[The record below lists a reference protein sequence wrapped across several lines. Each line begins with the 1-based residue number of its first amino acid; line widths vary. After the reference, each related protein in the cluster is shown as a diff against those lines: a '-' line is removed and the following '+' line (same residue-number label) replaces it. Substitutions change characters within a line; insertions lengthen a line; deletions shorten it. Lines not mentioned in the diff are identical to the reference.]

1 MMMQESASET
11 ISNSSLSLNGMSSL
25 SSQLDAASRD
35 GRSSTGDTSGSEV
48 STVELLHLQ
57 QQQALQAARQLLL
70 QQPGSGLKSPKN
82 QDKQRPLQVPVSVAM
97 MSPQVITPQQMQQ
110 ILQQQVLSPQQLQAL
125 LQQQQAVMLQQ
136 YCARPFKVHMEKTW
150 RESETTQ
157 HLQEFYKKQQEQL
170 HLQLLQQQHP
180 AKQAKEQQ
188 QQQQLAAQQLVFQ
201 QQLLQM
207 QQLQQQQH
215 LLNMQRQGLLSLPPA
230 PGQAALPGQTLPP
243 GGLSP
248 AELQQLWKDVTGGGG
263 VPHGM
268 EDNGIKPNCG
278 GGGGGSGGL
287 DLTTTNNTSSTT
299 SSVASK
305 SSPPISHHAHTNGQ
319 SPVLASR
326 RERERERERDRES
339 SAHEESGASHSLYGH
354 GVCKWPGCE
363 SVCEDFGQFLKHLNS
378 EHALDDRSTAQC
390 RVQMQVVQQ
399 LEIQLSKERERL
411 QAMMAHLHMRP
422 SEPKSSPKPL
432 NLVSNVTMSRNLPS
446 ASPPNLPQTPTT
458 PTAPITP
465 MTQMPQVP
473 SVLSAANVPSMGAMR
488 RRHSDKYS
496 MQLSSGGDTV
506 FIFPEIAPNYEFY
519 KNADVRP
526 PFTYATLI
534 RQAIM
539 EASDMQLTLNEIY
552 SWFTRTFAYFRRNA
566 ATWKNAVRHNLSLHK
581 CFVRVENVKGAVWTV
596 DEMEYQ
602 KRRSQKITGSPTLV
616 KNLPSSLG
624 YGAALNAS
632 LQAALAETTLPLL
645 GNPSLMSSNTSS
657 LMGGSPHGLMGG
669 SPPGMM
675 GGSPPG
681 MMGGTP
687 PGMMGGSPPGMM
699 GGSPHGMMGGSPRG
713 MIGGSPPGMLGG
725 SPPTLLS
732 QSDLNGSLDHLDTN
746 GHGSPCYSP
755 QGHMPHHIH
764 VKEEPL
770 NMDDDDCPMSLVTTA
785 NHSPELED
793 DRELEEGN
801 LSEDLE

>member
-1 MMMQESASET
+1 MMQESATET
-11 ISNSSLSLNGMSSL
+11 ISNSSMSQNGMSTLS
-25 SSQLDAASRD
+25 SSQLEAGSRD
-35 GRSSTGDTSGSEV
+35 GRSSAGDTSSEV

-70 QQPGSGLKSPKN
+70 QQPGSGLKSPKS

-136 YCARPFKVHMEKTW
+136 
-150 RESETTQ
+150 Q
-157 HLQEFYKKQQEQL
+157 
-170 HLQLLQQQHP
+170 
-180 AKQAKEQQ
+180 QQ

-215 LLNMQRQGLLSLPPA
+215 LLNMQRQGLLSLPGPA

-243 GGLSP
+243 PAGLSP

-263 VPHGM
+263 HSM
-268 EDNGIKPNCG
+268 EDNGIKHNN
-278 GGGGGSGGL
+278 SGN
-287 DLTTTNNTSSTT
+287 DLSTNNSSSTT
-299 SSVASK
+299 SSSNPAK
-305 SSPPISHHAHTNGQ
+305 ASPPISHHSIANGQ
-319 SPVLASR
+319 SPALNHR
-326 RERERERERDRES
+326 RERERERERDS
-339 SAHEESGASHSLYGH
+339 LHEESGGTHPLYGH

-363 SVCEDFGQFLKHLNS
+363 NICEDFGQFLKHLNS

-411 QAMMAHLHMRP
+411 QAMMTHLHMRP

-432 NLVSNVTMSRNLPS
+432 NLVSSVTMSKNLPS

-465 MTQMPQVP
+465 MAAMPQVP
-473 SVLSAANVPSMGAMR
+473 SVLGGANVPSMGAMR

-496 MQLSSGGDTV
+496 MPLSS
-506 FIFPEIAPNYEFY
+506 EIAPNYEFY

-539 EASDMQLTLNEIY
+539 DSADMQLTLNEIY

-596 DEMEYQ
+596 DEVEYQ
-602 KRRSQKITGSPTLV
+602 KRRSQKITGSPSLV

-624 YGAALNAS
+624 YGTALNAS
-632 LQAALAETTLPLL
+632 LQAALAETSLPLL
-645 GNPSLMSSNTSS
+645 GTP
-657 LMGGSPHGLMGG
+657 GLMNSSSTGLLGG
-669 SPPGMM
+669 SPPGTL
-675 GGSPPG
+675 S
-681 MMGGTP
+681 
-687 PGMMGGSPPGMM
+687 
-699 GGSPHGMMGGSPRG
+699 
-713 MIGGSPPGMLGG
+713 G
-725 SPPTLLS
+725 SPPTLL
-732 QSDLNGSLDHLDTN
+732 QSAHEELNGSLDHLDTN
-746 GHGSPCYSP
+746 GHSSPGYSP
-755 QGHMPHHIH
+755 PVHMPPVH

-785 NHSPELED
+785 NHSPELEE

>member
-1 MMMQESASET
+1 MMQESATET
-11 ISNSSLSLNGMSSL
+11 ISNSSMSQNGMSTLS
-25 SSQLDAASRD
+25 SSQLEAGSRD
-35 GRSSTGDTSGSEV
+35 GRSSAGDTSSEV

-70 QQPGSGLKSPKN
+70 QQPGSGLKSPKS

-136 YCARPFKVHMEKTW
+136 
-150 RESETTQ
+150 Q

-180 AKQAKEQQ
+180 GKQAKEQQQ

-215 LLNMQRQGLLSLPPA
+215 LLNMQRQGLLSLPGPA

-243 GGLSP
+243 PAGLSP

-263 VPHGM
+263 HSM
-268 EDNGIKPNCG
+268 EDNGIKHSSSGTGTG
-278 GGGGGSGGL
+278 GTGGGL
-287 DLTTTNNTSSTT
+287 DLSTNNSSSTT
-299 SSVASK
+299 SSSNPAK
-305 SSPPISHHAHTNGQ
+305 ASPPISHHSIANGQ
-319 SPVLASR
+319 SPAVNHR
-326 RERERERERDRES
+326 REREREQRQCS
-339 SAHEESGASHSLYGH
+339 LHEESGGTHPLYGH

-363 SVCEDFGQFLKHLNS
+363 NICEDFGQFLKHLNS

-411 QAMMAHLHMRP
+411 QAMMTHLHMRP

-432 NLVSNVTMSRNLPS
+432 NLVSSVTMSKNLPS

-465 MTQMPQVP
+465 MAAMPQVP
-473 SVLSAANVPSMGAMR
+473 SVLGGANVPSMGAMR

-496 MQLSSGGDTV
+496 MPLSSGGDTV

-539 EASDMQLTLNEIY
+539 DSADMQLTLNEIY
-552 SWFTRTFAYFRRNA
+552 SWFTRTFAYFRPFLLPCTSPASNPC
-566 ATWKNAVRHNLSLHK
+566 SL
-581 CFVRVENVKGAVWTV
+581 
-596 DEMEYQ
+596 
-602 KRRSQKITGSPTLV
+602 IP
-616 KNLPSSLG
+616 
-624 YGAALNAS
+624 
-632 LQAALAETTLPLL
+632 AALAETSLPLL
-645 GNPSLMSSNTSS
+645 GTPGLMNSSSTGP
-657 LMGGSPHGLMGG
+657 MGGSCHGLLGGDPSGLTGG
-669 SPPGMM
+669 SPPGLL

-681 MMGGTP
+681 LL
-687 PGMMGGSPPGMM
+687 GGSPPGTL
-699 GGSPHGMMGGSPRG
+699 S
-713 MIGGSPPGMLGG
+713 G
-725 SPPTLLS
+725 SPPTLL
-732 QSDLNGSLDHLDTN
+732 QSTHEELNGSLDHLDTN
-746 GHGSPCYSP
+746 GHSSPGYSP
-755 QGHMPHHIH
+755 PVHMPPVH

-785 NHSPELED
+785 NHSPELEE

>member
-1 MMMQESASET
+1 MMQESASET
-11 ISNSSLSLNGMSSL
+11 ISNSSMSQNGMSTL
-25 SSQLDAASRD
+25 SSQLDAGSRD
-35 GRSSTGDTSGSEV
+35 GRSSGDTSSEV

-82 QDKQRPLQVPVSVAM
+82 NDKQRPLQVPVSVAM

-136 YCARPFKVHMEKTW
+136 
-150 RESETTQ
+150 Q

-180 AKQAKEQQ
+180 SKQAKEQQ
-188 QQQQLAAQQLVFQ
+188 QQHQQQLAAQQLVFQ

-215 LLNMQRQGLLSLPPA
+215 LLNMQRQGLLSLPPG
-230 PGQAALPGQTLPP
+230 PGQPTLPGQSLPP
-243 GGLSP
+243 AGLSP
-248 AELQQLWKDVTGGGG
+248 AELQQLWKDVTGG
-263 VPHGM
+263 HTI
-268 EDNGIKPNCG
+268 EDNGLKH
-278 GGGGGSGGL
+278 SGL
-287 DLTTTNNTSSTT
+287 DLSTTNSSSTTSSTT
-299 SSVASK
+299 SKA
-305 SSPPISHHAHTNGQ
+305 SPPISHHPISNGQ
-319 SPVLASR
+319 SPALNNR
-326 RERERERERDRES
+326 RES
-339 SAHEESGASHSLYGH
+339 SLHEETGASHSHSLYGH

-422 SEPKSSPKPL
+422 SEPKPSPKPL
-432 NLVSNVTMSRNLPS
+432 NLVSSITMSKNLPS

-458 PTAPITP
+458 PTAPVTP
-465 MTQMPQVP
+465 LSQMPQVP
-473 SVLSAANVPSMGAMR
+473 SVLSPANVPSMGAMR

-496 MQLSSGGDTV
+496 MPLSS
-506 FIFPEIAPNYEFY
+506 EIAPNYEFY

-539 EASDMQLTLNEIY
+539 DSKDMQLTLNEIY

-632 LQAALAETTLPLL
+632 LQAALAETSLPLL
-645 GNPSLMSSNTSS
+645 GNAALMNSSAS
-657 LMGGSPHGLMGG
+657 GLMGG
-669 SPPGMM
+669 SPPGLLS
-675 GGSPPG
+675 GSPP
-681 MMGGTP
+681 
-687 PGMMGGSPPGMM
+687 S
-699 GGSPHGMMGGSPRG
+699 
-713 MIGGSPPGMLGG
+713 
-725 SPPTLLS
+725 LL
-732 QSDLNGSLDHLDTN
+732 QSSTHDELNGTLDHLDTN
-746 GHGSPCYSP
+746 GHSSPGYSP
-755 QGHMPHHIH
+755 QTHMPPVH

-785 NHSPELED
+785 NHSPELEEE
-793 DRELEEGN
+793 RELEEGN

>member
-1 MMMQESASET
+1 MMQESANET
-11 ISNSSLSLNGMSSL
+11 ISNSSMSQNGMSCL
-25 SSQLDAASRD
+25 TSQLDAGVRD
-35 GRSSTGDTSGSEV
+35 GRSSGETSSEV
-48 STVELLHLQ
+48 SAVELMHLQ

-82 QDKQRPLQVPVSVAM
+82 NDKQRPLQVPVSVAM

-136 YCARPFKVHMEKTW
+136 
-150 RESETTQ
+150 Q

-180 AKQAKEQQ
+180 GKQAKEQQQQQQ

-215 LLNMQRQGLLSLPPA
+215 LLNMQRQGLLSMPPG
-230 PGQAALPGQTLPP
+230 PGQPALPGQTLPP
-243 GGLSP
+243 AGLSP
-248 AELQQLWKDVTGGGG
+248 AELQQLWKDVTGS
-263 VPHGM
+263 HTM
-268 EDNGIKPNCG
+268 EDNGLKH
-278 GGGGGSGGL
+278 SGL
-287 DLTTTNNTSSTT
+287 DLTTTNSSSNTSISNPK
-299 SSVASK
+299 A
-305 SSPPISHHAHTNGQ
+305 SPPITHHSISNGQ
-319 SPVLASR
+319 SPALNNR
-326 RERERERERDRES
+326 RES
-339 SAHEESGASHSLYGH
+339 VVHEETGASHSLYGH

-363 SVCEDFGQFLKHLNS
+363 SICDDFGQFLKHLNN

-422 SEPKSSPKPL
+422 SEPKPSPKPL
-432 NLVSNVTMSRNLPS
+432 NLVSSVTMSKNLPS
-446 ASPPNLPQTPTT
+446 VSPPILPQTPTT

-465 MTQMPQVP
+465 LSQMPQVP
-473 SVLSAANVPSMGAMR
+473 SVLSPANVPSMGAMR
-488 RRHSDKYS
+488 RRHTDKYS
-496 MQLSSGGDTV
+496 MALSS
-506 FIFPEIAPNYEFY
+506 EIAPNYEFY

-539 EASDMQLTLNEIY
+539 ESSDMQLTLNEIY

-602 KRRSQKITGSPTLV
+602 KRRSQKITGYTNTNTHTCIFKSSIDANALIRFVVFRSPTLV

-632 LQAALAETTLPLL
+632 LQAALAETSLPLL
-645 GNPSLMSSNTSS
+645 GNPGLMNSSAS
-657 LMGGSPHGLMGG
+657 GLMGA
-669 SPPGMM
+669 SPPGLMS
-675 GGSPPG
+675 GSPTSLFH
-681 MMGGTP
+681 GTT
-687 PGMMGGSPPGMM
+687 
-699 GGSPHGMMGGSPRG
+699 HEE
-713 MIGGSPPGMLGG
+713 
-725 SPPTLLS
+725 
-732 QSDLNGSLDHLDTN
+732 LNGSLDHLDTN
-746 GHGSPCYSP
+746 GHSSPGYSP
-755 QGHMPHHIH
+755 HTHLPPIH

-785 NHSPELED
+785 NHSPELDE

-801 LSEDLE
+801 LSDDLE

>member
-1 MMMQESASET
+1 MHERRVRDGAKEALVYDASLYKHSWSDDTDKRAYFPVTLSAAG
-11 ISNSSLSLNGMSSL
+11 NSPRDTL
-25 SSQLDAASRD
+25 SSPPPHAA
-35 GRSSTGDTSGSEV
+35 
-48 STVELLHLQ
+48 HL
-57 QQQALQAARQLLL
+57 QALQVARQLLL
-70 QQPGSGLKSPKN
+70 QHPGSGLKSPKN
-82 QDKQRPLQVPVSVAM
+82 NDKQRPLQVPVSVAM

-136 YCARPFKVHMEKTW
+136 
-150 RESETTQ
+150 Q

-180 AKQAKEQQ
+180 NKQAKEQQQQQQ

-215 LLNMQRQGLLSLPPA
+215 LLNMQRQGLLSLPPG
-230 PGQAALPGQTLPP
+230 PGQPTLPGQNLPP
-243 GGLSP
+243 AGLSP
-248 AELQQLWKDVTGGGG
+248 AELQQLWKDVTSG
-263 VPHGM
+263 HTM
-268 EDNGIKPNCG
+268 EDNGLKH
-278 GGGGGSGGL
+278 SGL
-287 DLTTTNNTSSTT
+287 DLSTTNSSSTT
-299 SSVASK
+299 STNNPKA
-305 SSPPISHHAHTNGQ
+305 SPPITHHSISNGQ
-319 SPVLASR
+319 SPALNNR
-326 RERERERERDRES
+326 RES
-339 SAHEESGASHSLYGH
+339 SLHEETGASHSLYGH

-363 SVCEDFGQFLKHLNS
+363 SICDDFGQFLKHLNN

-422 SEPKSSPKPL
+422 SEPKPSPKPL
-432 NLVSNVTMSRNLPS
+432 NLVSSVTMSKNLPS
-446 ASPPNLPQTPTT
+446 VSPPNLPQTPTT

-465 MTQMPQVP
+465 MSQMSQVP
-473 SVLSAANVPSMGAMR
+473 SVLSPANIPSMGAMR
-488 RRHSDKYS
+488 RRHTDKYS
-496 MQLSSGGDTV
+496 MALSS
-506 FIFPEIAPNYEFY
+506 EIAPNYEFY

-534 RQAIM
+534 RQAIL
-539 EASDMQLTLNEIY
+539 ESGDMQLTLNEIY

-632 LQAALAETTLPLL
+632 LQAALAETSLPLL
-645 GNPSLMSSNTSS
+645 GNPGLMNSSASGLMGSS
-657 LMGGSPHGLMGG
+657 PQGFMGGSPTSLLQ
-669 SPPGMM
+669 
-675 GGSPPG
+675 
-681 MMGGTP
+681 GT
-687 PGMMGGSPPGMM
+687 M
-699 GGSPHGMMGGSPRG
+699 HE
-713 MIGGSPPGMLGG
+713 
-725 SPPTLLS
+725 
-732 QSDLNGSLDHLDTN
+732 DLNGSLDHLDTN
-746 GHGSPCYSP
+746 GHSSPGYSP
-755 QGHMPHHIH
+755 HTHLPPIH

-785 NHSPELED
+785 NHSPELDE

>member
-1 MMMQESASET
+1 MMQESANET
-11 ISNSSLSLNGMSSL
+11 ISNSSMSQNGMSSL
-25 SSQLDAASRD
+25 SSQLDAGSRD
-35 GRSSTGDTSGSEV
+35 GRSSGETSSEV
-48 STVELLHLQ
+48 SAVELLHLQ

-82 QDKQRPLQVPVSVAM
+82 NDKQRPLQVPVSVAM

-136 YCARPFKVHMEKTW
+136 
-150 RESETTQ
+150 Q

-180 AKQAKEQQ
+180 GKQAKEQQQ

-215 LLNMQRQGLLSLPPA
+215 LLNMQRQGLLSLPPG
-230 PGQAALPGQTLPP
+230 PGQPTLPGQTLPP
-243 GGLSP
+243 AGLSP
-248 AELQQLWKDVTGGGG
+248 AELQQLWKDVTSS
-263 VPHGM
+263 HAM
-268 EDNGIKPNCG
+268 EDNGLKH
-278 GGGGGSGGL
+278 SGL
-287 DLTTTNNTSSTT
+287 DLSTTNNSSTT
-299 SSVASK
+299 STSNPKA
-305 SSPPISHHAHTNGQ
+305 SPPITHHGISNGQ
-319 SPVLASR
+319 SPALNNR
-326 RERERERERDRES
+326 RES
-339 SAHEESGASHSLYGH
+339 SLHEETGASHSLYGH

-363 SVCEDFGQFLKHLNS
+363 SICDDFGQFLKHLNN

-399 LEIQLSKERERL
+399 LEIQVYNNMKLSKERERL

-422 SEPKSSPKPL
+422 SEPKPSPKPL
-432 NLVSNVTMSRNLPS
+432 NLVSSVTMSKNLPS
-446 ASPPNLPQTPTT
+446 VSPPNLPQTPTT
-458 PTAPITP
+458 PTAPVTP
-465 MTQMPQVP
+465 LSQMPQVP
-473 SVLSAANVPSMGAMR
+473 NVLSPANVPSMGAMR
-488 RRHSDKYS
+488 RRHTDKYS
-496 MQLSSGGDTV
+496 MPLSS
-506 FIFPEIAPNYEFY
+506 EIAPNYEFY

-534 RQAIM
+534 RQ
-539 EASDMQLTLNEIY
+539 
-552 SWFTRTFAYFRRNA
+552 
-566 ATWKNAVRHNLSLHK
+566 NAVRHNLSLHK

-632 LQAALAETTLPLL
+632 LQAALAETSLPLL
-645 GNPSLMSSNTSS
+645 GNP
-657 LMGGSPHGLMGG
+657 GLMNSASGMMG
-669 SPPGMM
+669 ASPPGLMS
-675 GGSPPG
+675 GSPTG
-681 MMGGTP
+681 LLQGTT
-687 PGMMGGSPPGMM
+687 
-699 GGSPHGMMGGSPRG
+699 HE
-713 MIGGSPPGMLGG
+713 
-725 SPPTLLS
+725 
-732 QSDLNGSLDHLDTN
+732 DLNGTLDHLDTN
-746 GHGSPCYSP
+746 GHSSPGYSP
-755 QGHMPHHIH
+755 QTQLPPIH

-770 NMDDDDCPMSLVTTA
+770 NMDDEDCPMSLVTTA
-785 NHSPELED
+785 NHSPELDD

>member
-1 MMMQESASET
+1 MMQDSATET
-11 ISNSSLSLNGMSSL
+11 ISNSSMSQNGMSSL
-25 SSQLDAASRD
+25 SSQLDPGTRD
-35 GRSSTGDTSGSEV
+35 GRSSGGDTSSEV

-57 QQQALQAARQLLL
+57 QQQVNSRPTFSFRAENRRNEGLSSAFESLAHNAANSQFPPNLLSKALQTARQLLL
-70 QQPGSGLKSPKN
+70 QQQSGGLKSPKN
-82 QDKQRPLQVPVSVAM
+82 NDKQRPLQVPVSVAM
-97 MSPQVITPQQMQQ
+97 MSPQVITPQQMQH

-136 YCARPFKVHMEKTW
+136 
-150 RESETTQ
+150 Q

-180 AKQAKEQQ
+180 GKQAKE
-188 QQQQLAAQQLVFQ
+188 QQQLAAQQLVFQ

-215 LLNMQRQGLLSLPPA
+215 LLSLQRQGLISLPP
-230 PGQAALPGQTLPP
+230 GQASLPSQPLPQA
-243 GGLSP
+243 GLSP
-248 AELQQLWKDVTGGGG
+248 AELQQLWKEVTGSHNMDDG
-263 VPHGM
+263 
-268 EDNGIKPNCG
+268 GIKH
-278 GGGGGSGGL
+278 SGL
-287 DLTTTNNTSSTT
+287 DLTTTNTSSTT
-299 SSVASK
+299 SSTISK
-305 SSPPISHHAHTNGQ
+305 ASPPITHHSMANGQ
-319 SPVLASR
+319 SSVLNAR
-326 RERERERERDRES
+326 RES
-339 SAHEESGASHSLYGH
+339 SLHEEQSASHALYGH

-363 SVCEDFGQFLKHLNS
+363 SICDDFGQFLKHLNN

-422 SEPKSSPKPL
+422 SEPKPSPKPL
-432 NLVSNVTMSRNLPS
+432 NLVSSVTMSKNLPS
-446 ASPPNLPQTPTT
+446 TSPPNLPQTPTT
-458 PTAPITP
+458 PTAPVTP
-465 MTQMPQVP
+465 LSQVP
-473 SVLSAANVPSMGAMR
+473 SVLSPASVPGVGAIR

-496 MQLSSGGDTV
+496 VPMSS
-506 FIFPEIAPNYEFY
+506 EIAPNYEFY

-596 DEMEYQ
+596 DEIEYQ

-632 LQAALAETTLPLL
+632 LQAALAESSLPML
-645 GNPSLMSSNTSS
+645 GNPGLMTSS
-657 LMGGSPHGLMGG
+657 STGLLNCTSGLLQSP
-669 SPPGMM
+669 
-675 GGSPPG
+675 
-681 MMGGTP
+681 TE
-687 PGMMGGSPPGMM
+687 
-699 GGSPHGMMGGSPRG
+699 
-713 MIGGSPPGMLGG
+713 
-725 SPPTLLS
+725 
-732 QSDLNGSLDHLDTN
+732 DLNGSLDHLDTN
-746 GHGSPCYSP
+746 GHSSPGYSP
-755 QGHMPHHIH
+755 HAHMPPIH

-770 NMDDDDCPMSLVTTA
+770 NMDDEDCPMSLVTTA
-785 NHSPELED
+785 NHSPELDE

>member
-1 MMMQESASET
+1 MMQESASET
-11 ISNSSLSLNGMSSL
+11 ISNSSMSQNGMSTL
-25 SSQLDAASRD
+25 SSQLDAGSRD
-35 GRSSTGDTSGSEV
+35 GRSSGDTSSEV

-82 QDKQRPLQVPVSVAM
+82 NDKQRPLQVPVSVAM

-136 YCARPFKVHMEKTW
+136 
-150 RESETTQ
+150 Q

-180 AKQAKEQQ
+180 SKQAKEQQ
-188 QQQQLAAQQLVFQ
+188 QQQQHQQQLAAQQLVFQ

-215 LLNMQRQGLLSLPPA
+215 LLSMQRQGLLSLPPG
-230 PGQAALPGQTLPP
+230 PGQSALPAQTLPP
-243 GGLSP
+243 GKPRHHHSSTFGYCIQSKEMKVQADLFPVYLQMLKRHSGDLESMDEERETQKDSTAGLSP
-248 AELQQLWKDVTGGGG
+248 AELQQLWKDVTSG
-263 VPHGM
+263 HTM
-268 EDNGIKPNCG
+268 EDNGLKH
-278 GGGGGSGGL
+278 SGL
-287 DLTTTNNTSSTT
+287 DLSTTNSSSTTSSTT
-299 SSVASK
+299 SKA
-305 SSPPISHHAHTNGQ
+305 SPPIAHHPISNGQ
-319 SPVLASR
+319 SPAVNNR
-326 RERERERERDRES
+326 RES
-339 SAHEESGASHSLYGH
+339 SLHEETGALHSHSLYGH

-363 SVCEDFGQFLKHLNS
+363 SICEDFGQFLKHLNS

-422 SEPKSSPKPL
+422 SEPKPSPKPL
-432 NLVSNVTMSRNLPS
+432 NLVSSMTMSKNLPS
-446 ASPPNLPQTPTT
+446 VSPPNLPQTPTT
-458 PTAPITP
+458 PTTPITP
-465 MTQMPQVP
+465 LSQMPQVP
-473 SVLSAANVPSMGAMR
+473 SVLSPASVPSMGAMR

-496 MQLSSGGDTV
+496 MPLSS
-506 FIFPEIAPNYEFY
+506 EIAPNYEFY

-539 EASDMQLTLNEIY
+539 DSKDMQLTLNEIY

-616 KNLPSSLG
+616 KNLPPSLG

-632 LQAALAETTLPLL
+632 LQAALAETSLPLL
-645 GNPSLMSSNTSS
+645 GNTGLMNSSAS
-657 LMGGSPHGLMGG
+657 GLMGA
-669 SPPGMM
+669 SPPGLL
-675 GGSPPG
+675 S
-681 MMGGTP
+681 
-687 PGMMGGSPPGMM
+687 
-699 GGSPHGMMGGSPRG
+699 
-713 MIGGSPPGMLGG
+713 G
-725 SPPTLLS
+725 SPPTLL
-732 QSDLNGSLDHLDTN
+732 QSSTHDELNGSLEHLDTN
-746 GHGSPCYSP
+746 GHSSPAYSP
-755 QGHMPHHIH
+755 HAHMVSQKSPYIGDYVCQQQVGCAFVSGCSWTSTSRPPVH

-785 NHSPELED
+785 DHSPELDEE
-793 DRELEEGN
+793 RELEEGN

>member
-1 MMMQESASET
+1 MHERRVRDGAKEALVYDASLYKHSWSDDT
-11 ISNSSLSLNGMSSL
+11 DNRMLFPVSPDSPRNTLSSL
-25 SSQLDAASRD
+25 
-35 GRSSTGDTSGSEV
+35 V
-48 STVELLHLQ
+48 SHTAHL
-57 QQQALQAARQLLL
+57 QALQAARQLLL

-82 QDKQRPLQVPVSVAM
+82 NDKQRPLQVPVSVAM

-136 YCARPFKVHMEKTW
+136 
-150 RESETTQ
+150 Q
-157 HLQEFYKKQQEQL
+157 HLQEYYKKQQEQL

-180 AKQAKEQQ
+180 GKQVKEQQQQQ

-215 LLNMQRQGLLSLPPA
+215 LLNMQRQGLLSLPPG
-230 PGQAALPGQTLPP
+230 PGQPTLPGQTLPP
-243 GGLSP
+243 AGLSP
-248 AELQQLWKDVTGGGG
+248 AELQQLWKDVTSS
-263 VPHGM
+263 HTM
-268 EDNGIKPNCG
+268 EDNGLKH
-278 GGGGGSGGL
+278 SGL
-287 DLTTTNNTSSTT
+287 DLSTTNNSSSTST
-299 SSVASK
+299 SNPKA
-305 SSPPISHHAHTNGQ
+305 SPPITHHGISNGQ
-319 SPVLASR
+319 SPALNNR
-326 RERERERERDRES
+326 RES
-339 SAHEESGASHSLYGH
+339 SLHEETGASHSLYGH

-363 SVCEDFGQFLKHLNS
+363 SICDDFGQFLKHLNN

-422 SEPKSSPKPL
+422 SEPKPSPKPL
-432 NLVSNVTMSRNLPS
+432 NLVSSVTMSKNLPS
-446 ASPPNLPQTPTT
+446 VSPPNLPQTPTT
-458 PTAPITP
+458 PTTP
-465 MTQMPQVP
+465 VTPLSQMPQVP
-473 SVLSAANVPSMGAMR
+473 NVLSPANVPSMGAMR
-488 RRHSDKYS
+488 RRHTDKYS
-496 MQLSSGGDTV
+496 MALSS
-506 FIFPEIAPNYEFY
+506 EIAPNYEFY

-539 EASDMQLTLNEIY
+539 ESGDMQLTLNEIY

-632 LQAALAETTLPLL
+632 LQAALAETSLPLL
-645 GNPSLMSSNTSS
+645 GNP
-657 LMGGSPHGLMGG
+657 GLMNSASGMMG
-669 SPPGMM
+669 ASPPGLMSVSPT
-675 GGSPPG
+675 GLLQGS
-681 MMGGTP
+681 M
-687 PGMMGGSPPGMM
+687 
-699 GGSPHGMMGGSPRG
+699 HE
-713 MIGGSPPGMLGG
+713 
-725 SPPTLLS
+725 
-732 QSDLNGSLDHLDTN
+732 DLNGTLDHLDTN
-746 GHGSPCYSP
+746 GHSSPGYSP
-755 QGHMPHHIH
+755 QTQMPPIH

-770 NMDDDDCPMSLVTTA
+770 NMDDEDCPMSLVTTA
-785 NHSPELED
+785 NHSPELDD

>member
-1 MMMQESASET
+1 
-11 ISNSSLSLNGMSSL
+11 
-25 SSQLDAASRD
+25 
-35 GRSSTGDTSGSEV
+35 
-48 STVELLHLQ
+48 
-57 QQQALQAARQLLL
+57 QALQAARQLLL
-70 QQPGSGLKSPKN
+70 QQPGSGLKSPKS

-136 YCARPFKVHMEKTW
+136 
-150 RESETTQ
+150 Q

-180 AKQAKEQQ
+180 GKQVKE
-188 QQQQLAAQQLVFQ
+188 VSKHKETTEPF
-201 QQLLQM
+201 LLQI
-207 QQLQQQQH
+207 QSWAGPQ
-215 LLNMQRQGLLSLPPA
+215 QGLLSLPGPA
-230 PGQAALPGQTLPP
+230 PGQAALPGQTLQPP
-243 GGLSP
+243 AGLSP
-248 AELQQLWKDVTGGGG
+248 AELQQLWKDVTGGNG
-263 VPHGM
+263 HGM
-268 EDNGIKPNCG
+268 EDNGIKHNSSSTGSG
-278 GGGGGSGGL
+278 GTGTGGGL
-287 DLTTTNNTSSTT
+287 DLSTNNSSSTT
-299 SSVASK
+299 SSSNIK
-305 SSPPISHHAHTNGQ
+305 HSEKKPRSS
-319 SPVLASR
+319 L
-326 RERERERERDRES
+326 
-339 SAHEESGASHSLYGH
+339 HEESGGTHPLYGH

-363 SVCEDFGQFLKHLNS
+363 KLCEDFGQFLKHLNS

-432 NLVSNVTMSRNLPS
+432 NLVSSVTMSKNLPP

-465 MTQMPQVP
+465 MAAMPQVP
-473 SVLSAANVPSMGAMR
+473 SVLGGANVPSMGAMR

-496 MQLSSGGDTV
+496 MPLSS
-506 FIFPEIAPNYEFY
+506 EIAPNYEFY

-534 RQAIM
+534 RQAIIDSA
-539 EASDMQLTLNEIY
+539 EHQLTLNEIY

-596 DEMEYQ
+596 DEVEYQ
-602 KRRSQKITGSPTLV
+602 KRRSQKITGSPSLV

-624 YGAALNAS
+624 YGTALNAS
-632 LQAALAETTLPLL
+632 LQAALAETSLPLL
-645 GNPSLMSSNTSS
+645 GTP
-657 LMGGSPHGLMGG
+657 GLMNSG
-669 SPPGMM
+669 S
-675 GGSPPG
+675 
-681 MMGGTP
+681 TA
-687 PGMMGGSPPGMM
+687 
-699 GGSPHGMMGGSPRG
+699 HEE
-713 MIGGSPPGMLGG
+713 
-725 SPPTLLS
+725 
-732 QSDLNGSLDHLDTN
+732 LNGSLDHLDTN
-746 GHGSPCYSP
+746 GHGSPGYSP
-755 QGHMPHHIH
+755 SAHMPVH

-770 NMDDDDCPMSLVTTA
+770 NMDDDECPMSLVTTA
-785 NHSPELED
+785 NHSPELD
-793 DRELEEGN
+793 DERELEEGN

>member
-1 MMMQESASET
+1 MMQESASET
-11 ISNSSLSLNGMSSL
+11 ISNSSMSQNGMSTL
-25 SSQLDAASRD
+25 SSQLDAGSRD
-35 GRSSTGDTSGSEV
+35 GRSSGDTSSEV

-82 QDKQRPLQVPVSVAM
+82 NDKQRPLQVPVSVAM

-136 YCARPFKVHMEKTW
+136 VYSHTHTHTHRQAQP
-150 RESETTQ
+150 
-157 HLQEFYKKQQEQL
+157 LKQQQ
-170 HLQLLQQQHP
+170 QQQQH
-180 AKQAKEQQ
+180 
-188 QQQQLAAQQLVFQ
+188 QQQLAAQQLVFQ

-215 LLNMQRQGLLSLPPA
+215 LLNMQRQGLLSLPPG
-230 PGQAALPGQTLPP
+230 PGQPTLQGQSLPP
-243 GGLSP
+243 AGLSP
-248 AELQQLWKDVTGGGG
+248 AELQQLWKDVTSS
-263 VPHGM
+263 HTM
-268 EDNGIKPNCG
+268 EDNGMKH
-278 GGGGGSGGL
+278 SGL
-287 DLTTTNNTSSTT
+287 DLSTTNTSSTT
-299 SSVASK
+299 SSTTSK
-305 SSPPISHHAHTNGQ
+305 ASPPISHHPISNGQ
-319 SPVLASR
+319 SPALNNR
-326 RERERERERDRES
+326 RES
-339 SAHEESGASHSLYGH
+339 SLHEETGASHSHSLYGH

-363 SVCEDFGQFLKHLNS
+363 SICEDFGQFLKHLNN

-422 SEPKSSPKPL
+422 SEPKPSPKPL
-432 NLVSNVTMSRNLPS
+432 NLVSSITMSKNLPS

-458 PTAPITP
+458 PTAPVTP
-465 MTQMPQVP
+465 LSQMPQVP
-473 SVLSAANVPSMGAMR
+473 SVLSPASVPSMGAMR

-496 MQLSSGGDTV
+496 MPLSS
-506 FIFPEIAPNYEFY
+506 EIAPNYEFY

-539 EASDMQLTLNEIY
+539 DSKDMQLTLNEIY

-632 LQAALAETTLPLL
+632 LQAALAETSLPLL
-645 GNPSLMSSNTSS
+645 GNPGLMNSSAS
-657 LMGGSPHGLMGG
+657 GLMGG
-669 SPPGMM
+669 SPPGL
-675 GGSPPG
+675 
-681 MMGGTP
+681 
-687 PGMMGGSPPGMM
+687 
-699 GGSPHGMMGGSPRG
+699 
-713 MIGGSPPGMLGG
+713 LGG
-725 SPPTLLS
+725 SPPSLLQCS
-732 QSDLNGSLDHLDTN
+732 LHDELNGALEHLDTN
-746 GHGSPCYSP
+746 GHSSPGYSP
-755 QGHMPHHIH
+755 QTHVSAIH

-785 NHSPELED
+785 NHSPELEE

>member
-1 MMMQESASET
+1 MMQESATET
-11 ISNSSLSLNGMSSL
+11 ISNSSMSQNGMSSL
-25 SSQLDAASRD
+25 SSLCSQLDAGSRD
-35 GRSSTGDTSGSEV
+35 GRSSGDTSSEV

-82 QDKQRPLQVPVSVAM
+82 NDKQRPLQVPVSVAM

-180 AKQAKEQQ
+180 GKQAKEQQ
-188 QQQQLAAQQLVFQ
+188 QQQQHQQQLAAQQLVFQ

-230 PGQAALPGQTLPP
+230 PGQAALPGQTMPP
-243 GGLSP
+243 AGLSP
-248 AELQQLWKDVTGGGG
+248 AELQQLWKDVTGGG
-263 VPHGM
+263 HNM
-268 EDNGIKPNCG
+268 EDNGIKHG
-278 GGGGGSGGL
+278 GGGL
-287 DLTTTNNTSSTT
+287 DLTTTNSSSTT
-299 SSVASK
+299 SSTPSK
-305 SSPPISHHAHTNGQ
+305 ASPPISHHSIANGQ
-319 SPVLASR
+319 SPALNSR
-326 RERERERERDRES
+326 RERERERERERYGNS
-339 SAHEESGASHSLYGH
+339 LHEESGASHSLYGH

-363 SVCEDFGQFLKHLNS
+363 SVCEDFGQFLKHLNN

-422 SEPKSSPKPL
+422 SEPKPSPKPL
-432 NLVSNVTMSRNLPS
+432 NLVSSVTMSKNLLS
-446 ASPPNLPQTPTT
+446 VSPPNVPQTPTT
-458 PTAPITP
+458 PSAPVTP
-465 MTQMPQVP
+465 MSQVPQVP
-473 SVLSAANVPSMGAMR
+473 SLLSAANVPSMGAMR

-534 RQAIM
+534 RQGIM
-539 EASDMQLTLNEIY
+539 ESGDMQLTLNEIY

-632 LQAALAETTLPLL
+632 LQAALAETSLPLL
-645 GNPSLMSSNTSS
+645 GNPGLMNSSSS
-657 LMGGSPHGLMGG
+657 GLMGGSPHGLMGGSPPGMLGGSPHGLMGGSPHGFMGGSPHGLMGG

-675 GGSPPG
+675 GSSPP
-681 MMGGTP
+681 
-687 PGMMGGSPPGMM
+687 S
-699 GGSPHGMMGGSPRG
+699 
-713 MIGGSPPGMLGG
+713 
-725 SPPTLLS
+725 LL

-746 GHGSPCYSP
+746 GHSSPGGYSP
-755 QGHMPHHIH
+755 QAHMPAIH

-785 NHSPELED
+785 NHSPELDD

-801 LSEDLE
+801 LSDDLE

>member
-1 MMMQESASET
+1 MMQESATET
-11 ISNSSLSLNGMSSL
+11 ISNSSMSQNGMSTLS
-25 SSQLDAASRD
+25 SSQLEAGSRD
-35 GRSSTGDTSGSEV
+35 GRSSAGDTSSEV

-70 QQPGSGLKSPKN
+70 QQPGSGLKSPKS

-136 YCARPFKVHMEKTW
+136 VSSLTRSPANKHMHTHARMSAGKPCPDSRNW
-150 RESETTQ
+150 Q
-157 HLQEFYKKQQEQL
+157 
-170 HLQLLQQQHP
+170 
-180 AKQAKEQQ
+180 QQ

-215 LLNMQRQGLLSLPPA
+215 LLNMQRQGLLSLPGPA

-243 GGLSP
+243 PAGLSP

-263 VPHGM
+263 GGHSM
-268 EDNGIKPNCG
+268 EDNGIKHNSG
-278 GGGGGSGGL
+278 GGGGGGGSGSGGGGGSGGL
-287 DLTTTNNTSSTT
+287 DLSTNNSSSTT
-299 SSVASK
+299 SSSNPAK
-305 SSPPISHHAHTNGQ
+305 ASPPISHHSIANGQ
-319 SPVLASR
+319 SPALNHR
-326 RERERERERDRES
+326 RERERERDS
-339 SAHEESGASHSLYGH
+339 LHEESGGTHPLYGH

-363 SVCEDFGQFLKHLNS
+363 NICEDFGQFLKHLNN

-411 QAMMAHLHMRP
+411 QAMMTHLHMRP

-432 NLVSNVTMSRNLPS
+432 NLVSSVTMSKNLPS

-465 MTQMPQVP
+465 MAAMPQVP
-473 SVLSAANVPSMGAMR
+473 SVLGGANVPSMGAMR

-496 MQLSSGGDTV
+496 MPLSSGGDTV

-539 EASDMQLTLNEIY
+539 DSADMQLTLNEIY

-596 DEMEYQ
+596 DEVEYQ
-602 KRRSQKITGSPTLV
+602 KRRSQKITGSPSLV

-624 YGAALNAS
+624 YGTALNAS
-632 LQAALAETTLPLL
+632 LQAALAETSLPLL
-645 GNPSLMSSNTSS
+645 GTPGLMGSSNTGP
-657 LMGGSPHGLMGG
+657 MGGAPHGLLGGDPCVPPGLLGG
-669 SPPGMM
+669 SPPVTM
-675 GGSPPG
+675 S
-681 MMGGTP
+681 
-687 PGMMGGSPPGMM
+687 
-699 GGSPHGMMGGSPRG
+699 
-713 MIGGSPPGMLGG
+713 G
-725 SPPTLLS
+725 SPPTLL
-732 QSDLNGSLDHLDTN
+732 QSGHEELNGSLDHLDTN
-746 GHGSPCYSP
+746 GHSSPGYSP
-755 QGHMPHHIH
+755 PVHMPPIH

-785 NHSPELED
+785 NHSPELEE

>member
-1 MMMQESASET
+1 MMQESATET
-11 ISNSSLSLNGMSSL
+11 ISNSSMSQNGMSTLS
-25 SSQLDAASRD
+25 SSQLEAGSRD
-35 GRSSTGDTSGSEV
+35 GRSSAGDTSSEV

-70 QQPGSGLKSPKN
+70 QQPGSGLKSPKS
-82 QDKQRPLQVPVSVAM
+82 QDKQRPLQKLMMRSKSPCLCLHGSPKAHNTLSVPVSVAM
-97 MSPQVITPQQMQQ
+97 MSPQVMTPQQMQQ

-136 YCARPFKVHMEKTW
+136 
-150 RESETTQ
+150 Q

-180 AKQAKEQQ
+180 GKQAKELT
-188 QQQQLAAQQLVFQ
+188 QLPVWPSDKQLCEPTRRAEREWKGGCSAVDKTGEEGGTAQKKQEERLSE
-201 QQLLQM
+201 
-207 QQLQQQQH
+207 H
-215 LLNMQRQGLLSLPPA
+215 RQRGRERVERQKKKQRGVAKVTAEATECTLFTHKQRSVSSVLSRSGLLTLPGPA

-243 GGLSP
+243 PAGLSP

-263 VPHGM
+263 HGM
-268 EDNGIKPNCG
+268 EDNGIKHSSGTGAGVG
-278 GGGGGSGGL
+278 GGGGL
-287 DLTTTNNTSSTT
+287 DLSTNNSSSTT
-299 SSVASK
+299 SSSNPAK
-305 SSPPISHHAHTNGQ
+305 ASPPISHHSIANGQ
-319 SPVLASR
+319 SPALNHR
-326 RERERERERDRES
+326 RES
-339 SAHEESGASHSLYGH
+339 SLHEESGGTHPLYGH

-363 SVCEDFGQFLKHLNS
+363 NICEDFGQFLKHLNS

-411 QAMMAHLHMRP
+411 QAMMTHLHMRP

-432 NLVSNVTMSRNLPS
+432 NLVSSVTMSKNLPS

-465 MTQMPQVP
+465 MAAMPHVP
-473 SVLSAANVPSMGAMR
+473 SVLGGANVPSMGAMR

-496 MQLSSGGDTV
+496 MPLSS
-506 FIFPEIAPNYEFY
+506 EIAPNYEFY

-539 EASDMQLTLNEIY
+539 DSADMQLTLNEIY

-596 DEMEYQ
+596 DEVEYQ
-602 KRRSQKITGSPTLV
+602 KRRSQKITGSPSLV

-624 YGAALNAS
+624 YGTALNAS
-632 LQAALAETTLPLL
+632 LQAALAETSLPLL
-645 GNPSLMSSNTSS
+645 GTP
-657 LMGGSPHGLMGG
+657 GLMGSG
-669 SPPGMM
+669 A
-675 GGSPPG
+675 
-681 MMGGTP
+681 TA
-687 PGMMGGSPPGMM
+687 
-699 GGSPHGMMGGSPRG
+699 
-713 MIGGSPPGMLGG
+713 
-725 SPPTLLS
+725 LL
-732 QSDLNGSLDHLDTN
+732 QSAHEDLNGSVDHLDTN
-746 GHGSPCYSP
+746 GHSSPRYSP
-755 QGHMPHHIH
+755 PVHMPPIHI
-764 VKEEPL
+764 KEEPL

-785 NHSPELED
+785 NHSPELEE